1 MFIGD
6 KMKKVL
12 AILACNIINKIS
24 KIFGKKGTVIGG
36 SIALKIDK
44 NILSKIKY
52 PKYVIGVSGS
62 SGKGSATSL
71 IAGLLEHNGIS
82 YAYNSSGSNAINGIT
97 SLILANC
104 DLKGNY
110 NKEVLLMEL
119 DEKHSVSILKN
130 FDLTHYVLTN
140 ITRDQPPRN
149 GHPIYIYNEM
159 KKNVKDDTTL
169 IVNADD
175 PIIYRLSLNHKKNIF
190 YGINKNNY
198 SIESPYNYKD
208 AAYCPICGKKLVYDY
223 YHYGHLGKYRCEN
236 GDFERPNLNIYAH
249 TIDLDNKTINILGDQ
264 VLLKN
269 NFLYTVYAYLAC
281 YSLGKSIGIEK
292 DKILEYFN
300 SIKDNKNTEVF
311 NYENRIWH
319 ILESK
324 SENNLSYKQSLDYII
339 HQQGIKTVI
348 LGFNH
353 CSRRYADNDISWLWD
368 IDFEEL
374 KDESI
379 DSIVIAGKFKY
390 NLLNRLLYAGIKKEK
405 CILVED
411 FNKELIDTVTQNTN
425 GTVYSMGCFDTS
437 DELNKLLK
445 GGEKHEN

>member
-1 MFIGD
+1 
-6 KMKKVL
+6 MKKAL
-12 AILACNIINKIS
+12 AILACNFVNSMS
-24 KIFGKKGTVIGG
+24 KLIGKQGSVIGG

-44 NILSKIKY
+44 NILKEIKY

-71 IAGLLEHNGIS
+71 IAGLLDHSGIS

-97 SLILANC
+97 SLILKNC
-104 DLKGNY
+104 NLKGEY
-110 NKEVLLMEL
+110 SKDVLLMEL

-149 GHPIYIYNEM
+149 AHPDYIFNEM
-159 KKNVKDDTTL
+159 KKNVRDNTTL

-175 PIIYRLSLNHKKNIF
+175 PIVYRLSLNHKDNIY

-198 SIESPYNYKD
+198 SIDSLYDYKD
-208 AAYCPICGKKLVYDY
+208 AAYCPICGKKLTYDY
-223 YHYGHLGKYRCEN
+223 YHYGHLGKYKCES
-236 GDFERPNLNIYAH
+236 GDFERPVLDVYASS
-249 TIDLDNKTINILGDQ
+249 IDLDNKIIKINDDD
-264 VLLKN
+264 VLIKD
-269 NFLYTVYAYLAC
+269 NFFYFIYAYLAC
-281 YSLGKSIGIEK
+281 YTLGKSIGLEK

-300 SIKDNKNTEVF
+300 SIKDQKNNEIYTYNDRV
-311 NYENRIWH
+311 WH

-339 HQQGIKTVI
+339 HQKGAKTVI

-353 CSRRYADNDISWLWD
+353 CSRRYAENDISWLWD

-374 KDESI
+374 KDDSI
-379 DSIVIAGKFKY
+379 DSIVIAGKFRY
-390 NLLNRLLYAGIKKEK
+390 NILNRLIYAGISKDK
-405 CILVED
+405 CVLVED
-411 FNKELIDTVTQNTN
+411 FNKDLLETVTHNTN
-425 GTVYSMGCFDTS
+425 GDVYSMGCFDTS
-437 DELNKLLK
+437 IELNKLLK
-445 GGEKHEN
+445 GGDNDEN